1 MSTELISLPWQ
12 VQVALASGYAGY
24 LAAYAGVRNDQQT
37 AEITFL
43 SLLFG
48 LFATAI
54 FGLTQQRI
62 GQVPAGVLGFIGAV
76 FIGLTWRKWG
86 RDFWWELLRIFRVT
100 HSNDDPNAISVLAS
114 KTNCV
119 VTQCAVQLDD
129 NSWLFCD
136 YTGDFRGA
144 LHPPITIGRNADV
157 AMYVT
162 SVKDSEGHV
171 RKLPDVQNEEY
182 GDRLT
187 YVPAARVRRLSLR
200 YRKVSRRQEAA
211 ADRGARL
218 R

>member
-1 MSTELISLPWQ
+1 MR
-12 VQVALASGYAGY
+12 G
-24 LAAYAGVRNDQQT
+24 DQQA

-54 FGLTQQRI
+54 FALAQPRV
-62 GQVPAGVLGFIGAV
+62 GQVPAGIIGFVAAV
-76 FIGLTWRKWG
+76 VIGLLWRKWG
-86 RDFWWELLRIFRVT
+86 RTLWWELLRALRVT
-100 HSNDDPNAISVLAS
+100 HSNDDPNAISILAS

-136 YTGDFRGA
+136 YTGDFSGA
-144 LHPPITIGRNADV
+144 LHPPITIGSNGDV

-162 SVKDSEGHV
+162 SVKDAEGKL
-171 RKLPDVQNEEY
+171 RQLPDVRNAEY

-187 YVPAARVRRLSLR
+187 YIPAVRVRRLSLR
-200 YRKVSRRQEAA
+200 YLKVSRRREEEAGH
-211 ADRGARL
+211 ADSSH
-218 R
+218 